1 MSVTAGIFYDVSAHL
16 CPAPVTDHKVEGGG
30 VLGVDDGAVEADGAP
45 TRVGH
50 LSLVPDTRE
59 VTHNPETDTGNWTQI
74 HIMSLMIRINNIS

>member
-45 TRVGH
+45 TWVGH
-50 LSLVPDTRE
+50 LSSQGWRRA
-59 VTHNPETDTGNWTQI
+59 
-74 HIMSLMIRINNIS
+74 SLPVASSAQLLR

>member
-16 CPAPVTDHKVEGGG
+16 CPAPVTDHKVERGG

-59 VTHNPETDTGNWTQI
+59 VTTNPETDTGN
-74 HIMSLMIRINNIS
+74 